1 MTPGG
6 RPNNMA
12 RARARTRLRPGS
24 SLFAALVPAILLVM
38 ALAAPAR
45 ADLKVGDRMKE
56 LDNAVDVGGKSVKL
70 KAIAGWKFVSANAA
84 WCEPCKKELPQ
95 WDKLQAAL
103 GSKITFVALSLDN
116 DVADGKAFHKRLKL
130 VHMKL
135 VYMPEEKSAVASSYG
150 ASTMPASYVID
161 PDGVVRYVHKGFDPR
176 NADGEYK
183 KMKERLEK
191 LVSK

>member
-1 MTPGG
+1 MS
-6 RPNNMA
+6 
-12 RARARTRLRPGS
+12 RARPRSPLLAVL
-24 SLFAALVPAILLVM
+24 LPAVLLVM
-38 ALAAPAR
+38 TMAAPAR

-56 LDNAVDVGGKSVKL
+56 LDIAVDVSGKQVKL
-70 KAIAGWKFVSANAA
+70 KAIGGWRFVSANAA

-103 GSKITFVALSLDN
+103 GGKITFVALSLDN
-116 DVADGKAFHKRLKL
+116 EVADGKAFHKKLKL
-130 VHMKL
+130 AHMKL
-135 VYMPEEKSAVASSYG
+135 VYMPEEKSAVAASYG

-161 PDGVVRYVHKGFDPR
+161 PDGVVKYVHKGFDPR

-191 LVSK
+191 LMH

>member
-1 MTPGG
+1 MTGG
-6 RPNNMA
+6 RRQKGM
-12 RARARTRLRPGS
+12 RAL
-24 SLFAALVPAILLVM
+24 AILFVM
-38 ALAAPAR
+38 ATAAPAH

-56 LDNAVDVGGKSVKL
+56 LDIATDAGDKPFRL
-70 KAIAGWKFVSANAA
+70 KAVSGWRFVSANAA

-116 DVADGKAFHKRLKL
+116 DVNDGKAFHRKLKL
-130 VHMKL
+130 KNMKL
-135 VYMPEEKSAVASSYG
+135 VYMPEEKSAVAASYG

-161 PDGVVRYVHKGFDPR
+161 PDGVVKYVHKGFDPR

-183 KMKERLEK
+183 QMKSRLEK
-191 LVSK
+191 LIK

>member
-1 MTPGG
+1 MTGG
-6 RPNNMA
+6 RRQKGM
-12 RARARTRLRPGS
+12 RAL
-24 SLFAALVPAILLVM
+24 AILFVM
-38 ALAAPAR
+38 ATAAPAH

-56 LDNAVDVGGKSVKL
+56 LDIAIDAGDKPFRL
-70 KAIAGWKFVSANAA
+70 KAVSGWRFVSANAA

-116 DVADGKAFHKRLKL
+116 DVKDGKEFHKKLKL
-130 VHMKL
+130 SHMKL
-135 VYMPEEKSAVASSYG
+135 VYMPEEKSAVAASYG

-161 PDGVVRYVHKGFDPR
+161 PDGVVKYVHKGFDPR

-183 KMKERLEK
+183 QMKSRLEK
-191 LVSK
+191 LIK

>member
-1 MTPGG
+1 MTTG
-6 RPNNMA
+6 RRLKDIM
-12 RARARTRLRPGS
+12 RTWRWL
-24 SLFAALVPAILLVM
+24 AIVFVM
-38 ALAAPAR
+38 AVAAPAH
-45 ADLKVGDRMKE
+45 ADLKVGDRVKE
-56 LDNAVDVGGKSVKL
+56 LDVAVDANDKPVKL
-70 KAIAGWKFVSANAA
+70 KTIGGWRFVTANAA

-116 DVADGKAFHKRLKL
+116 DVKDGKAFHKKLKL
-130 VHMKL
+130 SHMKL
-135 VYMPEEKSAVASSYG
+135 VYMPEEKSAVAASYG

-161 PDGVVRYVHKGFDPR
+161 PDGVVQYVQKGFDPR

-191 LVSK
+191 LIK